1 MNWQAVAALAL
12 ICWVAASLFVAV
24 IGAATRGLKGFLIW
38 LLAALIFS
46 PPLALLGMIAVLI
59 RSLEDRLETQ
69 AEQLSAAAQGPP
81 TRFQGRFASLA
92 DDE

>member
-1 MNWQAVAALAL
+1 VTWDILL
-12 ICWVAASLFVAV
+12 GIFLLWWVVGALFVAAV
-24 IGAATRGLKGFLIW
+24 GGATGGLRGFIVW

-59 RSLEDRLETQ
+59 RNLERRLETQ
-69 AEQLSAAAQGPP
+69 AELLSNAAQEEP
-81 TRFQGRFASLA
+81 TGFQRRFASLA

>member
-1 MNWQAVAALAL
+1 MNWEAVAALAL
-12 ICWVAASLFVAV
+12 TCWVAGSLFVGA
-24 IGAATRGLKGFLIW
+24 IGAATRGGWGFVIW

-59 RSLEDRLETQ
+59 RGLEKQLEAQ
-69 AEQLSAAAQGPP
+69 AEQLRAASQDPP
-81 TRFQGRFASLA
+81 TRFQQRFASLA